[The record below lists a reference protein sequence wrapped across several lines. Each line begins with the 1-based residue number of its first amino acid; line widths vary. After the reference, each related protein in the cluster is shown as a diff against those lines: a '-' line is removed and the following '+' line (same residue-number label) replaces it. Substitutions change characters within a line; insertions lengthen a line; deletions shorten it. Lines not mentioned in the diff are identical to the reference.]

1 MGRVNVVQKSY
12 INALVIQ
19 VSDFLLNDLYDWF
32 RDKGLLDE
40 MMRFQQILTRE
51 VFNEFESVNI
61 NKLILIVERIEQGR
75 TF

>member
-75 TF
+75 S

>member
-40 MMRFQQILTRE
+40 MMRFQQTLKRE
-51 VFNEFESVNI
+51 VSIEFETVNSD
-61 NKLILIVERIEQGR
+61 KLIPIVERIEQGR

>member
-1 MGRVNVVQKSY
+1 MVQKSY

-75 TF
+75 S